1 MKKVLRGMIYL
12 ILFAILIWGFIYL
25 GKKDFST
32 NISDAE
38 LFSKEY
44 KAVSSDNPFV
54 YVTSSDVLDI
64 LKNKTG
70 IILVGFQSNAWMQEY
85 VKQLYPILRDNNI
98 KKVYYYDVLED
109 RTKKT
114 KNFRE
119 IEDLLSNYLKITDMG
134 VEYLFTPALIF
145 VKNGEVVNYDDETSL
160 VSINMQPNA
169 YWDNDTISAFRDKIN
184 IYLSE
189 VDYNE
194 WEKKNI

>member
-1 MKKVLRGMIYL
+1 MKKVLRGRIYL
-12 ILFAILIWGFIYL
+12 ILFTILIWGFIYL

-160 VSINMQPNA
+160 VSINMQPNT

>member
-12 ILFAILIWGFIYL
+12 ILFTILIWGFIYL

-160 VSINMQPNA
+160 VSINMQPNT

-194 WEKKNI
+194 

>member
-160 VSINMQPNA
+160 VSINMQPNT

>member
-109 RTKKT
+109 RTKKA

-160 VSINMQPNA
+160 VSINMQPNT

-194 WEKKNI
+194 

>member
-160 VSINMQPNA
+160 VSINMQPNT

-194 WEKKNI
+194 

>member
-25 GKKDFST
+25 GEKDFST
-32 NISDAE
+32 YISDAE

-160 VSINMQPNA
+160 VSINMQPNT

>member
-32 NISDAE
+32 NISDAD

-160 VSINMQPNA
+160 VSINMQPNT

>member
-12 ILFAILIWGFIYL
+12 ILFAILIWSFIYL

-160 VSINMQPNA
+160 VSINMQPNT

>member
-109 RTKKT
+109 RTKKA

-160 VSINMQPNA
+160 VSINMQPNT

>member
-25 GKKDFST
+25 GKNDFST

-160 VSINMQPNA
+160 VSINMQPNT

-194 WEKKNI
+194 

>member
-32 NISDAE
+32 NISDAD

-160 VSINMQPNA
+160 VSINMQPNT

-194 WEKKNI
+194 

>member
-1 MKKVLRGMIYL
+1 MKNVLRGMIYL

-160 VSINMQPNA
+160 VSINMQPNT

>member
-12 ILFAILIWGFIYL
+12 ILFTILIWGFIYL

-160 VSINMQPNA
+160 VSINMQPNT